1 MEMRSRV
8 FWIFSQIM
16 GIPED
21 QISDNSSPETIG
33 AWDSLRH
40 MRLVLALEEEFGIK
54 FSDETI
60 VQMLSVGAVIAAVA
74 KLLPGAEVLAKR

>member
-1 MEMRSRV
+1 MEMRNRV
-8 FWIFSQIM
+8 FRIFSQIM

-21 QISDNSSPETIG
+21 RISENSSPETIG

-40 MRLVLALEEEFGIK
+40 MRLVLALEEEFGVK

-60 VQMLSVGAVIAAVA
+60 VGMLTVGVVIAAVTE
-74 KLLPGAEVLAKR
+74 LTRGEELLAKR

>member
-1 MEMRSRV
+1 MRNRV
-8 FWIFSQIM
+8 FRIFSQIM
-16 GIPED
+16 GISEH
-21 QISDNSSPETIG
+21 QIVEASSPDSIG

-60 VQMLSVGAVIAAVA
+60 VEMLTVGSVLAAVA
-74 KLLPGAEVLAKR
+74 ELSRGAELLAKR